1 VGDGNFHVLMLL
13 DPDNP
18 KEWEESE
25 RLNQALVRRALAM
38 DGTCTGEHGVGLH
51 KVEFMREEHGDDAL
65 ALMRS
70 LKTAFDPHDILNP
83 GKMLPAA

>member
-1 VGDGNFHVLMLL
+1 VLMLL

-38 DGTCTGEHGVGLH
+38 EGTCTGEHGVGLH
-51 KVEFMREEHGDDAL
+51 KMAFMREEHGDDAL
-65 ALMRS
+65 MLMRS
-70 LKTAFDPHDILNP
+70 LKAAFDPHDILNP
-83 GKMLPAA
+83 GKMLPTSAD